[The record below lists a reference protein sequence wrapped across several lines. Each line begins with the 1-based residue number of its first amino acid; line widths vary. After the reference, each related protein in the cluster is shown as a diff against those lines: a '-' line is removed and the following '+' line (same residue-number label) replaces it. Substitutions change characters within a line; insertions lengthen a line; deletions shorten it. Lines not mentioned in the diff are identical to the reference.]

1 MDHTRSPSSH
11 YSPLTY
17 TNHIMSIPHH
27 STHITALAA
36 QLRAGVAPS
45 RAAANIGITP
55 SAVTQLVSTNPELV
69 EMKEEQLKRSSQ
81 LDSTYDEIEES
92 LLKQLKRTIPLLVRP
107 QEIANVLTRINQAK
121 RRGVAATDNSGP
133 PTVLTLNLPTT
144 IQNKFVVNSHNQ
156 VVTAGSQ
163 DLVTIPS
170 GAVATLAKRNKPL
183 LESPNDSQPTEPT
196 ILEEDEYGFTHP
208 RTEATGE

>member
-1 MDHTRSPSSH
+1 
-11 YSPLTY
+11 
-17 TNHIMSIPHH
+17 MSIPHH

-45 RAAANIGITP
+45 RAATNLGITP
-55 SAVTQLVSTNPELV
+55 SAVTQLVATNPELV

-81 LDSTYDEIEES
+81 LDSQYDEIEES

-133 PTVLTLNLPTT
+133 PTVLTLNLPTV
-144 IQNKFVVNSHNQ
+144 IKNKFVVNSHNQ

-170 GAVATLAKRNKPL
+170 GAVAALAQKRNNL
-183 LESPNDSQPTEPT
+183 LESNHDSPTNPEPT
-196 ILEEDEYGFTHP
+196 MFEEDEFGFIHP
-208 RTEATGE
+208 KPTSEG